1 MNLLNNIIAICQ
13 YSGVTEIYAH
23 RGLHTKEPENTVAAF
38 LEAKAVG
45 ADGVELD
52 VRRSADGALIVH
64 HDADIAGV
72 GTICELNLRDLPS
85 GVATLHDAM
94 TACLGVRVNVEI
106 KNDPSESGFDPTGSL
121 AAQVVAALSES
132 GWRDDVII
140 SSFDLATCEA
150 VRAID
155 SEIHV
160 GWLLDWRKD
169 AAPSVAMVQQRG
181 LNAIHPFFQRT
192 DAALVANAHEHG
204 IAVNVWTV
212 NFVDEMNRLL
222 DLDVDTLITDD
233 PASALATLAARGL
246 AG

>member
-1 MNLLNNIIAICQ
+1 
-13 YSGVTEIYAH
+13 VTEIFAH
-23 RGLHTKEPENTVAAF
+23 RGLHQIAAENTLAAF

-64 HDADIAGV
+64 HDADIASLGALS
-72 GTICELNLRDLPS
+72 ELTLREIPD
-85 GVATLHDAM
+85 GVATLSDAL
-94 TACLGVRVNVEI
+94 TACAGVRVNVEI
-106 KNDPSESGFDPTGSL
+106 KNDPSEKGFDPSGAL
-121 AAQVVAALSES
+121 AAQVVGTIIDL
-132 GWRDDVII
+132 GWRDEVVI

-155 SEIHV
+155 AEIQV
-160 GWLLDWRKD
+160 GWLLDWRRD
-169 AAPSVAMVQQRG
+169 AAPTVAMVRERG

-192 DAALVANAHEHG
+192 DEALVKSAHECG

-212 NFVDEMNRLL
+212 NFVDEMVRLL

-233 PASALATLAARGL
+233 PAVALSVLASRGPL
-246 AG
+246 G